1 MQGFTSNKESR
12 NCIGPSNRP
21 AHTLAPALILKNDEF
36 YMSLGTPGAPGQTCT
51 MAQFLTRVL
60 GYGQD
65 LSNAVLAPRWSVNFK
80 GEPIVENAISKKF
93 LDNLKAAN
101 QRFYSEEVGW
111 ISFGAIKA
119 VVLKQGELSGVADGR
134 RVADTLGY

>member
-1 MQGFTSNKESR
+1 MFCRIKSLR
-12 NCIGPSNRP
+12 V
-21 AHTLAPALILKNDEF
+21 ALILKNDKF
-36 YMSLGTPGAPGQTCT
+36 YMSLATPGAPGQTCT

-80 GEPIVENAISKKF
+80 GEPIVENAISKMF
-93 LDNLKAAN
+93 LDNLKVAN
-101 QRFYSEEVGW
+101 SRFYSEEVGW
-111 ISFGAIKA
+111 ISFGSIKA
-119 VVLKQGELSGVADGR
+119 AVLKQGKLSGVEDGR